1 MDKKKKYVGSHW
13 KIVKDSMTSP
23 DYLFLSMVE
32 EERNRLTEV
41 YFISIYVKNY
51 KQFPSKTALLFITLL
66 NLFLVDGEN
75 PNFEALLVKKSS
87 NPRIVSSTGYK
98 YVTPHITT
106 HKHTARKEH

>member
-41 YFISIYVKNY
+41 YFISAYVKNY
-51 KQFPSKTALLFITLL
+51 NRFPNKTALLFITLL
-66 NLFLVDGEN
+66 NLFLVDNKN
-75 PNFEALLVKKSS
+75 PSFEALLVKEPS
-87 NPRIVSSTGYK
+87 NPRTVSSTSYSHHN
-98 YVTPHITT
+98 T
-106 HKHTARKEH
+106 